1 MTMILSGLATRVWM
15 KCDIM
20 EVEFKIE
27 IFLRFPLKLSYFK
40 VASRGL
46 GLRIKMKGEVWLENL
61 NVQKKRMLR

>member
-27 IFLRFPLKLSYFK
+27 IFLRFPLKLSYFYH
-40 VASRGL
+40 GL
-46 GLRIKMKGEVWLENL
+46 GLRIKVKGEVWSKNL